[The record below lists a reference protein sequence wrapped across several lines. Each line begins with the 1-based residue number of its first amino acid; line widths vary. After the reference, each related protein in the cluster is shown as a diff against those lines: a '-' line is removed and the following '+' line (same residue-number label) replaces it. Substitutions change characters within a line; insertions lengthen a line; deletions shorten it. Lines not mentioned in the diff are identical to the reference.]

1 MKLIDKIKQM
11 KKLIILLFITNI
23 GFSQNIDHVK
33 QLDTIYIAFKKH
45 ENEKKEVYAAN
56 FRRYSFLLKTEDG
69 KTKQIVFE
77 KPDIKDSLTNEGDS
91 KSYTKIKNQSF
102 LRKHKKDIIGID
114 FFTDLDREYIAC
126 KLLRAPKVL
135 YIIDYTEKK
144 KRKIILYRV
153 YLLDFCPVYE

>member
-1 MKLIDKIKQM
+1 MRT
-11 KKLIILLFITNI
+11 IIVLLFISS
-23 GFSQNIDHVK
+23 FAFCQDIDHVK
-33 QLDTIYIAFKKH
+33 KLDTIYIEFKKH

-56 FRRYSFLLKTEDG
+56 FRRYSFLLKTQED

-91 KSYTKIKNQSF
+91 NSYTKIKNQSF

-114 FFTDLDREYIAC
+114 FFKDLDREYIAC

-144 KRKIILYRV
+144 KKKIILYRV